1 MRSTSSLTLNENIL
15 GLVGIVN
22 EIEQRYK
29 GIKSAERLLVLI
41 ETLNH
46 LKGAKVSELADATG
60 FSRPAVYRLLNAL
73 DTFGYV
79 RQQKSD
85 DRFYLT
91 HLVRRLSDGF
101 SEEDWVQSIAAPV
114 LQEAVEEI
122 MWPVDLI
129 TFLNDAMYIRETT
142 RAYSPFTID
151 WVSVGERL
159 PMLVTSVGRAYL
171 SFCPK
176 PERLEILESLRR
188 SDDEFDKLVHDQN
201 YVQKIIKD
209 TQKRG
214 YGVRDD
220 GFHWKRKTSSIAVP
234 IMNGPR
240 VTATLAITFISS
252 AVTAE
257 EIAKRHLEALRSA
270 AHKIEIKVK
279 DAKTTESVG

>member
-1 MRSTSSLTLNENIL
+1 LTEHHA
-15 GLVGIVN
+15 
-22 EIEQRYK
+22 RYK
-29 GIKSAERLLVLI
+29 GVKSAERLLILI
-41 ETLNH
+41 EILNH
-46 LKGAKVSELADATG
+46 LKGAKVAELAKTTG
-60 FSRPAVYRLLNAL
+60 FSRPAVYRLLNVL
-73 DTFGYV
+73 ESFGYV

-85 DRFYLT
+85 DCFYLT

-101 SEEDWVQSIAAPV
+101 GEEDWVQSIASPI

-122 MWPVDLI
+122 TWPVDLI

-171 SFCPK
+171 SFCPE

-188 SDDEFDKLVHDQN
+188 SDDQFDKLVHDHK
-201 YVQKIIKD
+201 YVQNML
-209 TQKRG
+209 TTTRERG
-214 YGVRDD
+214 YGIRDD
-220 GFHWKRKTSSIAVP
+220 GLHWKRKTSSIAMP

-240 VTATLAITFISS
+240 VAATLAITFISS

-257 EIAKRHLEALRSA
+257 EIADRHLGALRSA
-270 AHKIEIKVK
+270 AHKIELKVK
-279 DAKTTESVG
+279 DAKSKGVDI

>member
-1 MRSTSSLTLNENIL
+1 MT
-15 GLVGIVN
+15 
-22 EIEQRYK
+22 EIQQRYK
-29 GIKSAERLLVLI
+29 GVKSAERLLVLI

-46 LKGAKVSELADATG
+46 LKGAKVSELAEATG
-60 FSRPAVYRLLNAL
+60 FSRPAIYRLLNAL
-73 DTFGYV
+73 ESFGYV

-85 DRFYLT
+85 DCFYLT

-114 LQEAVEEI
+114 MQVAVEEI

-171 SFCPK
+171 SFCPER
-176 PERLEILESLRR
+176 ERLEILESLRR
-188 SDDEFDKLVHDQN
+188 SDDEFDNLVHNQE
-201 YVQKIIKD
+201 YVQKIIA
-209 TQKRG
+209 TTLKRG

-234 IMNGPR
+234 IMKGPR
-240 VTATLAITFISS
+240 VVATLAITFISF
-252 AVTAE
+252 AATAE
-257 EIAKRHLEALRSA
+257 EIAERHLDALRSA
-270 AHKIEIKVK
+270 AHKIELKVK
-279 DAKTTESVG
+279 DAKLSEAEM

>member
-171 SFCPK
+171 SFAPS
-176 PERLEILESLRR
+176 P
-188 SDDEFDKLVHDQN
+188 
-201 YVQKIIKD
+201 
-209 TQKRG
+209 
-214 YGVRDD
+214 RDLK
-220 GFHWKRKTSSIAVP
+220 F
-234 IMNGPR
+234 
-240 VTATLAITFISS
+240 
-252 AVTAE
+252 
-257 EIAKRHLEALRSA
+257 
-270 AHKIEIKVK
+270 
-279 DAKTTESVG
+279 

>member
-1 MRSTSSLTLNENIL
+1 MTEN
-15 GLVGIVN
+15 
-22 EIEQRYK
+22 QHRYK
-29 GIKSAERLLVLI
+29 GVKSAERLLVLI

-46 LKGAKVSELADATG
+46 LKGAKVTELAEATG

-73 DTFGYV
+73 QSFGYV

-101 SEEDWVQSIAAPV
+101 GEEDWVQSIAAPI
-114 LQEAVEEI
+114 LQEAVKEI

-142 RAYSPFTID
+142 RSYSPFTID
-151 WVSVGERL
+151 LVSVGERL

-171 SFCPK
+171 SFCPEA
-176 PERLEILESLRR
+176 ERLEILETLRR
-188 SDDEFDKLVHDQN
+188 SEDEFDKLARNHD
-201 YVQKIIKD
+201 YVQNIIK
-209 TQKRG
+209 TTVERG

-220 GFHWKRKTSSIAVP
+220 SFLWKRKTSSIAVP
-234 IMNGPR
+234 IMKGTR
-240 VTATLAITFISS
+240 VVATLAITFISS

-257 EIAKRHLEALRSA
+257 EIADRHLEALRSA
-270 AHKIEIKVK
+270 AQKIELKVK
-279 DAKTTESVG
+279 DAKLNELGL